1 MWNMAQISATRR
13 LAVAVCV
20 YVHGGTSIADDV
32 ISIADDGGIAVTMV
46 LLHADHIRVRALQ
59 EHTHAQL
66 VTWAQEKEEEEEE
79 EGVSW

>member
-20 YVHGGTSIADDV
+20 YVHGGT
-32 ISIADDGGIAVTMV
+32 SIADDGGIAVTMV